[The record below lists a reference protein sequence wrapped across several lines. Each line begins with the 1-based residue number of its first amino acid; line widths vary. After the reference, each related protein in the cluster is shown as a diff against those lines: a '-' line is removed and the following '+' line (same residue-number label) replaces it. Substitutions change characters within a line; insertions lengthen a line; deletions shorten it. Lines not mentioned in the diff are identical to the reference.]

1 MRERARQ
8 ESRWRRRWGRY
19 GAALGAMAM
28 AVRAGVAWGDP
39 GPIRMN
45 GVPELI
51 IPRVFDVGLGSFEI
65 VPGTGVV
72 VGGTPDAGA
81 GASGAGG
88 GVPAGAS
95 TALDLMSG
103 RSWGEAASQNALA
116 VGVNPSAL
124 AGTCLMESAC
134 QSVAAREGSR
144 IRGAFQMYDPTFES
158 GITRAVAYNP
168 ALEGVV
174 QRGVNGSMD
183 PANQAI
189 AAAAELRS
197 QAERLQA
204 AGVANPTL
212 LDARAG
218 YQFGGAYGVSVAQ
231 ASDDANLYSM
241 LQGHYT
247 GAQLAANRITPTTT
261 VGDWRAVITSRIGD
275 AALQPILVAR

>member
-1 MRERARQ
+1 MRES
-8 ESRWRRRWGRY
+8 ERRRCRGRY
-19 GAALGAMAM
+19 GTALVALAMAGG
-28 AVRAGVAWGDP
+28 AGAAWSDP

-45 GVPELI
+45 GVPEQI

-72 VGGTPDAGA
+72 VGGTPEG
-81 GASGAGG
+81 GGAGG
-88 GVPAGAS
+88 AGEGIPAGAS

-103 RSWGEAASQNALA
+103 RSWGEAAAQNALA

-174 QRGVNGSMD
+174 QRGVDGSMD

-241 LQGHYT
+241 LLGHYT
-247 GAQLAANRITPTTT
+247 SAQLAANRITPTTT
-261 VGDWRAVITSRIGD
+261 VGDWRAAITSRIGD